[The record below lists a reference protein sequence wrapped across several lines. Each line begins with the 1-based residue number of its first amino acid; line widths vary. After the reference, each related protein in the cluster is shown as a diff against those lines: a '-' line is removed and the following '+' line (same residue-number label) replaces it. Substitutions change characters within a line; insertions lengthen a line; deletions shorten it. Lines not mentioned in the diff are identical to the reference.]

1 MSDVV
6 LAVVL
11 LLAAGGGAWLLA
23 DLRTVPRG
31 APDAG
36 RPPSASVVI
45 PARNEEATLPGLLA
59 SLRALPLVEIVVVD
73 DSSVDATA
81 AVARSGGATALPAS
95 PPPPGW
101 TGKAWAC
108 QLGADAARGDLL
120 LFLDADTVLE
130 PDALAGLLEL
140 HERHGGLVS
149 VQPYH
154 RVEHTYEQLSSY
166 FNVMSLMASGAFTR
180 TPARHPMAFG
190 PCLLTSRADYEA
202 AGGHAAVRGEILDDV
217 QLAAAYD
224 RVGLPVRCAVGGDAI
239 RMRSYPGGLRQLA
252 DGWTKNFASGASA
265 AAAGPALVSG
275 LWISAHHAVAVGAG
289 LAVVEAATGWG
300 ASFTYGAPLL
310 WAAAWVAVAVQ
321 LAWILCRIGSFRWWT
336 WALFPVCLVAFDLIF
351 ARSALHTVLRR
362 SVQWRGRDVALRASS
377 EEVL

>member
-1 MSDVV
+1 VSDVV

-36 RPPSASVVI
+36 RSPSASVVI

-108 QLGADAARGDLL
+108 QLGAGAARGDLL

-166 FNVMSLMASGAFTR
+166 FNVMSLMA
-180 TPARHPMAFG
+180 
-190 PCLLTSRADYEA
+190 
-202 AGGHAAVRGEILDDV
+202 
-217 QLAAAYD
+217 
-224 RVGLPVRCAVGGDAI
+224 
-239 RMRSYPGGLRQLA
+239 
-252 DGWTKNFASGASA
+252 
-265 AAAGPALVSG
+265 
-275 LWISAHHAVAVGAG
+275 VGAG

-321 LAWILCRIGSFRWWT
+321 LAWILRRIGSFRWWT